1 MCHDASS
8 RRRIGGTWVAP
19 VTIGAEAFVGVESV
33 LMPGVTVGAGSIV
46 AAGAVVTQDVLPGTI
61 VAGIPARQ
69 IGLVA
74 DLDARR
80 REQMSAA
87 AQFTSADYESVN
99 LSEEKDRELQD
110 AAVKNG
116 GYFLT

>member
-74 DLDARR
+74 DLDVRR

-87 AQFTSADYESVN
+87 PQFTSVDYESVN